1 MTIDEPGKRLRMAFY
16 DASDG
21 PRIVLFGPLDADFGS
36 LIAVFRDLSRTVGMT
51 CELHRQPFV
60 APFGG
65 LSLTLVSSG
74 SMFAEKRGAPQGV
87 RRVAASELPAF
98 EWHRTSEGWD
108 YLAELIAPFGKS
120 PQPCHQY
127 LSRFPGE
134 DAIVVLSQ
142 GEYTDDV
149 LTSLPTP

>member
-1 MTIDEPGKRLRMAFY
+1 MTIEELGKKLRMAFY
-16 DASDG
+16 HASDG

-36 LIAVFRDLSRTVGMT
+36 LLTVFRDLSRTHGMT

-65 LSLTLVSSG
+65 TCLTLVSSE
-74 SMFAEKRGAPQGV
+74 SMLAQKGGAPQGV
-87 RRVAASELPAF
+87 RRVAGSTSPAF
-98 EWHRTSEGWD
+98 EWHRTLEGWD
-108 YLAELIAPFGKS
+108 YLAELIAPFVES
-120 PQPCHQY
+120 PQPGHQY

-149 LTSLPTP
+149 LTQG